1 MRASALKKNDYLRIA
16 LYVVLT
22 AVVLGFLLN
31 TYRKGMNDFRVV
43 HRAATRVIHQD
54 NLYNFDDQHYLY
66 KYSPSFAFLV
76 APIGLLPFSAAKVIW
91 ILGMCICLLLI
102 MRWSKRMI
110 MGDRSPPAYLYLLT
124 LLFTSKF
131 WVREMWLGQTD
142 LLMLVFIFL
151 FISCTDRGKDFW
163 AGLFLAM
170 AVIIKPTPLIFMPYL
185 LFKRRFKPVVS
196 LVMASM
202 VLVLLPSIVYGI
214 SGNISLLSG
223 WKTVMSVSSPPLLAS
238 DVNQSFFGF
247 FYRFLTATSF
257 EVNVLNLNYTVVN
270 VLIYASALGLFLFL
284 LFLNRRSELVKNSL
298 VKNRE
303 CIEYSLL
310 LIFMTLFS
318 PLGWFQNYCS
328 SILAYMLLIYYV
340 MRTRF
345 RDRFVSLL
353 LLTSFVLVDLI
364 NFELVGRRIND
375 LSLYLSFIVFGIFLV
390 IACLSRLRLSRIA

>member
-1 MRASALKKNDYLRIA
+1 MSELKKNDYLRIA
-16 LYVVLT
+16 LYVVL
-22 AVVLGFLLN
+22 AIVVLGFFRN

-43 HRAATRVIHQD
+43 HRAATRVLHQD

-66 KYSPSFAFLV
+66 KYSPSFAVLV
-76 APIGLLPFSAAKVIW
+76 APIGLLPFSIAKLIW
-91 ILGMCICLLLI
+91 ILGMCICLFLI
-102 MRWSKRMI
+102 MRWSKMMI
-110 MGDRSPPAYLYLLT
+110 IGDKSPPAYLFLLT

-151 FISCTDRGKDFW
+151 FIFCTDKGKRVL
-163 AGLFLAM
+163 AGFFLAL
-170 AVIIKPTPLIFMPYL
+170 AVIVKPTPLIFVPYL
-185 LFKRRFKPVVS
+185 LYKRRLKPVVS
-196 LVMASM
+196 LAVVSA
-202 VLVLLPSIVYGI
+202 VLVFLPSFVYGI
-214 SGNISLLSG
+214 PGNLGLLSG

-238 DVNQSFFGF
+238 DVNQSLFGF
-247 FYRFLTATSF
+247 FYRFLTPTPF
-257 EVNVLNLNYTVVN
+257 QVNILSLSYTVVN
-270 VLIYASALGLFLFL
+270 LLIYASALGLFIFL
-284 LFLNRRSELVKNSL
+284 LFLNRRSESVQNGLANGK
-298 VKNRE
+298 E

-340 MRTRF
+340 MCTRF

-353 LLTSFVLVDLI
+353 LLASFVLVDFI

-390 IACLSRLRLSRIA
+390 IVCLSRLRLSRIA

>member
-1 MRASALKKNDYLRIA
+1 M
-16 LYVVLT
+16 VL
-22 AVVLGFLLN
+22 VIVLLGFFGN

-43 HRAATRVIHQD
+43 HRAATRVLHQE
-54 NLYNFDDQHYLY
+54 NLYNFADAHYLY
-66 KYSPSFAFLV
+66 KYSPSFALLI
-76 APIGLLPFSAAKVIW
+76 APVGLFPFSTAKVMW
-91 ILGMCICLLLI
+91 IIGMCICLLLI
-102 MRWSKRMI
+102 MRWSKWMI

-151 FISCTDRGKDFW
+151 FISCTDRGKGLW
-163 AGLFLAM
+163 GGLFLAL
-170 AVIIKPTPLIFMPYL
+170 AVIIKPTPLIFVPYL
-185 LFKRRFKPVVS
+185 LYRGRFKPVVS

-214 SGNISLLSG
+214 SGNIALLSG
-223 WKTVMSVSSPPLLAS
+223 WKNVMSVSSPPLLAS
-238 DVNQSFFGF
+238 DVNQSLFGF
-247 FYRFLTATSF
+247 FYRFLTATPF
-257 EVNVLNLNYTVVN
+257 QVNVMNLSYTLVN
-270 VLIYASALGLFLFL
+270 ALIYAVASGLFLFL
-284 LFLNRRSELVKNSL
+284 LFLNRRSGLVQNGLANS
-298 VKNRE
+298 KE

-328 SILAYMLLIYYV
+328 SILAFMLLIYYV
-340 MRTRF
+340 LSTRF

-390 IACLSRLRLSRIA
+390 IICLSKLRLSRIA